1 MMAKILNPAVED
13 QIYKEII
20 RNRGN
25 LAAVSRVLDIPP
37 TTLREWIMGTERLA
51 QALEDERVL
60 VGEEIQ
66 NKIIEEA
73 LAGNVTML
81 IIYANIRLDWT
92 ESKQAEKV
100 KINDTNTD
108 LELTKEKYEE
118 FNRLLAGWSNK
129 KRLAEPS
136 EVIEG
141 KVADAD

>member
-1 MMAKILNPAVED
+1 MAKILNPAVEN

-73 LAGNVTML
+73 LAGNVTLL
-81 IIYANIRLDWT
+81 IFYAKTRLGW
-92 ESKQAEKV
+92 AEAKRTQEV
-100 KINDTNTD
+100 DINVTNTY
-108 LELTKEKYEE
+108 LELTDAKYEE
-118 FNRLLAGWSNK
+118 FNRLLSGWSNK

-141 KVADAD
+141 EVADAD

>member
-1 MMAKILNPAVED
+1 MAKILNPAVED

-73 LAGNVTML
+73 LAGNVTLL
-81 IIYANIRLDWT
+81 IFYAKTRLGW
-92 ESKQAEKV
+92 AEAKRTQEV
-100 KINDTNTD
+100 DINVTNTY
-108 LELTKEKYEE
+108 LELTDAKYEE
-118 FNRLLAGWSNK
+118 FNRLLSGWSNK

-141 KVADAD
+141 EVADAD

>member
-1 MMAKILNPAVED
+1 MAKILNPAVED

-73 LAGNVTML
+73 LAGNVTLL
-81 IIYANIRLDWT
+81 IFYAKTRLGW
-92 ESKQAEKV
+92 AEAKRTQEV
-100 KINDTNTD
+100 DINVTNTY
-108 LELTKEKYEE
+108 LELTDAKYEE
-118 FNRLLAGWSNK
+118 FNRLLSGWSNK

-141 KVADAD
+141 EIADAD

>member
-73 LAGNVTML
+73 LAGNVTLL
-81 IIYANIRLDWT
+81 IFYAKTRLGW
-92 ESKQAEKV
+92 AEAKRTQEV
-100 KINDTNTD
+100 DINVTNTY
-108 LELTKEKYEE
+108 LELTDAKYEE
-118 FNRLLAGWSNK
+118 FNRLLSGWSNK
-129 KRLAEPS
+129 KRLVEPS

-141 KVADAD
+141 EVADAD

>member
-1 MMAKILNPAVED
+1 MAKILNPAVED

-73 LAGNVTML
+73 LAGNVTLL
-81 IIYANIRLDWT
+81 IFYAKTRLGW
-92 ESKQAEKV
+92 AEAKRTQEV
-100 KINDTNTD
+100 DINVTNTY
-108 LELTKEKYEE
+108 LELTDAKFEE
-118 FNRLLAGWSNK
+118 FNRLLSGWSNK

-141 KVADAD
+141 EVADAD